1 MKRSKFRILAWLLFF
16 CAISQGKIEANL
28 TGISLFARPDS
39 FASMY
44 LRINAFDESF
54 TRCRIAMDVAS
65 AIGDASCRRSLRLIN
80 EFSDL
85 VGMGV
90 IRDDDEKTLKRVLDF
105 LIQYRDHSK

>member
-28 TGISLFARPDS
+28 TGISLFTRPDS
-39 FASMY
+39 FASMF
-44 LRINAFDESF
+44 LRVNAFDESF
-54 TRCRIAMDVAS
+54 NRCRVAMGLAS
-65 AIGDASCRRSLRLIN
+65 AIGDVSCRKSLRLIN

-90 IRDDDEKTLKRVLDF
+90 IRDDEKTLKRVLDF
-105 LIQYRDHSK
+105 LIQYRDHRK